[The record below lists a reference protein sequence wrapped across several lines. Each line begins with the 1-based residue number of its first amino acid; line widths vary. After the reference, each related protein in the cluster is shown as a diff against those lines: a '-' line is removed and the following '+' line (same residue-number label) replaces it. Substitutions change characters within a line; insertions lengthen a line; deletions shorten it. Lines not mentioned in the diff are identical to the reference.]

1 MRNLKIKEI
10 KTDKIK
16 NKYLKKL
23 SLELIKRGTA
33 NDQIKSILDEVSI
46 SIEDYIS
53 EFKPKNFSDMMEK
66 FGSPQNFCDNNAIIR
81 SREAFTGQIL
91 FLILTTLSL
100 LAVPVI
106 VITSISVY
114 IVPHSLIFER
124 SEKFFLGIDGA
135 NNGYGFLGIIFGL
148 SIYIWILYQ
157 YFKDK
162 FSPYDIRDNIKIII
176 LLLFWFL
183 VVFYLYLVIRN
194 YTFYHEVIAD
204 MWNQDMKL
212 IVLEGL
218 IRWLAAGIVLLVITM
233 LYTNKYC
240 RYYRKKNR
248 REQKKFLIDQVG
260 ALVIV
265 FVLTSFISPGPSI
278 GVLIIAIA
286 IGTILIGKITGK
298 TWILCMLAL
307 LLQLGALINDLVAI
321 EDIGSNRFDR
331 TRIIFGIRT
340 SNTEN
345 IVFPAIIISS
355 CLVIIWTIFCI
366 RVLKRDKRQFLPRFN
381 LQKGRTMFVSIS
393 LVTLALIAVLGS
405 QPHYTLIAE
414 DYHVEVSETYITADL
429 FYKIPDKGR
438 LFISYYTSIED
449 SLNKLSG
456 SWFLTWK
463 PDGYP
468 LTTFK
473 SEGNFSSK
481 TDPSYSN
488 TIFNYTFSIHYL
500 SLKINN
506 SGTIHYQYKIRID
519 SLAFLIPVFQIQW
532 SPIVPWFKTWNDV
545 TIFISTIVLF
555 FLSWNKK
562 RNIISLNSKKG
573 DA

>member
-1 MRNLKIKEI
+1 M
-10 KTDKIK
+10 
-16 NKYLKKL
+16 KKL
-23 SLELIKRGTA
+23 SLELIKRGTS

-46 SIEDYIS
+46 SIEDYVS
-53 EFKPKNFSDMMEK
+53 EFKPKDFSEMMEK

-81 SREAFTGQIL
+81 SREALTGQIV
-91 FLILTTLSL
+91 FLVLTTLSL
-100 LAVPVI
+100 LVVPVI
-106 VITSISVY
+106 VITSIS
-114 IVPHSLIFER
+114 IRMVPPSTLFLTP
-124 SEKFFLGIDGA
+124 EKYFLGIEGA

-148 SIYIWILYQ
+148 SIYIWMLYQ

-162 FSPYDIRDNIKIII
+162 FSPYDIRDNVKIII

-194 YTFYHEVIAD
+194 YNVYHEVIAD
-204 MWNQDMKL
+204 MWNHDMKL
-212 IVLEGL
+212 IVLEGV
-218 IRWLAAGIVLLVITM
+218 IRWLAAGIVLLAITM

-248 REQKKFLIDQVG
+248 REQNKFLIDQVG

-265 FVLTSFISPGPSI
+265 FVLTSFISPGPGI

-286 IGTILIGKITGK
+286 IGTILTGKITWK
-298 TWILCMLAL
+298 TWILGMLAL
-307 LLQLGALINDLVAI
+307 LLKLGALISDLVAI
-321 EDIGSNRFDR
+321 EIEEDIGHNYFDR

-340 SNTEN
+340 SDAGN
-345 IVFPAIIISS
+345 IVFPAIIISL
-355 CLVIIWTIFCI
+355 CLVIIWTII
-366 RVLKRDKRQFLPRFN
+366 GSRILKRDKRQFLPRFN
-381 LQKGRTMFVSIS
+381 LQKGKTMFISIT

-414 DYHVEVSETYITADL
+414 NHNRKVSETEITTDL

-438 LFISYYTSIED
+438 LFISYYTSIEESIDD
-449 SLNKLSG
+449 STLKLDG

-463 PDGYP
+463 PDGP
-468 LTTFK
+468 RMITFK
-473 SEGNFSSK
+473 SEGNFSSE
-481 TDPSYSN
+481 TDPSYS
-488 TIFNYTFSIHYL
+488 TTKFNCTFSIHYL
-500 SLKINN
+500 LLKIND
-506 SGTIHYQYKIRID
+506 SGIIHYHFTLRID
-519 SLAFLIPVFQIQW
+519 SIIPFLTPMFQIQW